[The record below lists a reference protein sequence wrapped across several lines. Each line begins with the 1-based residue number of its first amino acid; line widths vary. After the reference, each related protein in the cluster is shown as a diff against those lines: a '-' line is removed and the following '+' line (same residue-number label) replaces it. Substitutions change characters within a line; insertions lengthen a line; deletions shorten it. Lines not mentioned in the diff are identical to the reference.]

1 MDPNNNGKDGKL
13 EVKAPV
19 LNPEDVTMEVRIA
32 LTKDGK
38 VFMFFPQ
45 DNLATAM
52 ALFSKALDMFT
63 GIVGQA
69 LGEQEQRRVIP
80 ITRAQVPPGVKLR

>member
-32 LTKDGK
+32 LTKDDSRGGNCHTDIQGVGFLIAFWGK
-38 VFMFFPQ
+38 LMRH
-45 DNLATAM
+45 LK
-52 ALFSKALDMFT
+52 S
-63 GIVGQA
+63 
-69 LGEQEQRRVIP
+69 
-80 ITRAQVPPGVKLR
+80 

>member
-1 MDPNNNGKDGKL
+1 MDENNNGEDGELTDPTFK
-13 EVKAPV
+13 
-19 LNPEDVTMEVRIA
+19 PEDVAVEVRIA

-52 ALFSKALDMFT
+52 ALFSKALDLFT
-63 GIVGQA
+63 GIVGKA

-80 ITRAQVPPGVKLR
+80 ITRAQVPPGIKLC

>member
-1 MDPNNNGKDGKL
+1 MDENNNAKDGEL
-13 EVKAPV
+13 TAPTFK
-19 LNPEDVTMEVRIA
+19 PEDVAVELRIA

-63 GIVGQA
+63 GIVGKA
-69 LGEQEQRRVIP
+69 LGQQEPRRVIP

>member
-1 MDPNNNGKDGKL
+1 MDENKNGKDGEL
-13 EVKAPV
+13 TAPTFG
-19 LNPEDVTMEVRIA
+19 PEDVSMELRIA

-52 ALFSKALDMFT
+52 ALFSKALDMFA
-63 GIVGQA
+63 GIVGKA
-69 LGEQEQRRVIP
+69 LGEQGQRRVIP